1 VNFGLRVR
9 GRRGDGY
16 HELESVFLPL
26 DLADDL
32 ELEIEEGAAP
42 EVGLTLES
50 GDAGVPAGA
59 ENLAALAARGFLE
72 AAGLR
77 ARVGVRLRKRI
88 PSGAGLG
95 GGSSDAA
102 AVLRG
107 LATRFSG
114 ALAPAAL
121 ERLALALGADVPF
134 FLDPRPA
141 LVTGVGERREPRAGW
156 PAFHLL
162 LASPGMPLA
171 TARVFAA
178 YDAAPAPPPPEPL
191 RPLVLA
197 LRRNPGDPAAL
208 AALLANDLE
217 PAARRLEP
225 GLVALREALAA
236 SGARAVGMSGSGAT
250 LFGVFADAGAARA
263 ARGRLPG
270 GTWARVART
279 RESG

>member
-26 DLADDL
+26 DLADAL
-32 ELEIEEGAAP
+32 ELEIDEGAGP
-42 EVGLTLES
+42 EVALALES
-50 GDAGVPAGA
+50 DDAGVPAGA
-59 ENLAALAARGFLE
+59 ENLAAAAARRFLA

-88 PSGAGLG
+88 PAGAGLG
-95 GGSSDAA
+95 GGSSDAG

-107 LATRFSG
+107 LAGRFPG

-141 LVTGVGERREPRAGW
+141 LVTGVGERREPLAGW
-156 PAFHLL
+156 PGFHLL
-162 LASPGMPLA
+162 LAHPGVPLA

-178 YDAAPAPPPPEPL
+178 YDAAPAPTAGPL

-197 LRRNPGDPAAL
+197 LRRAPDDAAAL

-217 PAARRLEP
+217 PAARRLAP
-225 GLVALREALAA
+225 GLEALRGALA
-236 SGARAVGMSGSGAT
+236 SGGARAVGMSGSGAT
-250 LFGVFADAGAARA
+250 LFGVFADAGAALA
-263 ARGRLPG
+263 ARGRLPA